1 MIEMTQSDN
10 KKGAG
15 RLFVVVIVIVV
26 IIAAGFAAYALSHKT
41 QTTVNKTSLVVE
53 EGEFPDSLDPA
64 VTFSTPG
71 WEIMNQIYQGLV
83 APNGTSVTTFVGV
96 LAYNWTISPNGMNYT
111 FYLRHNVTFSNGD
124 PFNAY
129 DVWFSIYRS
138 IIMDQSPEFILGQN
152 LAAGNGINFNITA
165 NILNSINYTDPNSTD
180 LYYMEY
186 PNQSVQVVNPYE
198 VIFHLGY
205 GYNGYHPYNAFLMT
219 LTTPLAA
226 AVDPKVV
233 EEHGGVVAG
242 STNSWMDTHAVGT
255 GFYELGQVIQ
265 GQSITLV
272 KNPNYWGN
280 YVPKD
285 ELNYAI
291 QPAILNTITIEYK
304 SLASRIADLK
314 SGAAQII
321 EAPVQDYNTL
331 KTIPNVNVSL
341 LPIIFGSSQGAY
353 FVYMDPVAFPA
364 FNNTSVREAITYAI
378 NYAGII
384 KTVFDGYAVQW
395 VGPIP
400 PGFPYY
406 NQSVGN
412 LTPYSYNPEL
422 AAKYLAQAGYR
433 AIFPNGT
440 IVNRNHPFPNVN
452 FLYTSDSTSETEAAQ
467 IIQSNL
473 AAIGINIT
481 LTPLTFPAYEQVV
494 FAPGNETTQY
504 PMGINFY
511 TEDFTASIDYVDA
524 IADGYYI
531 GTSAYF
537 NDSVFNA
544 SVNASATFN
553 QTAII
558 QNFSFITHTMYYQ
571 YAIDWL
577 YTPYILSITASDVT
591 GIIPNPAGSGA
602 GYFMFYNTVH
612 YT

>member
-1 MIEMTQSDN
+1 MSQGNS
-10 KKGAG
+10 KKGTGKVA
-15 RLFVVVIVIVV
+15 VIVIVIV
-26 IIAAGFAAYALSHKT
+26 ILIVAGSAAYALSRRS
-41 QTTVNKTSLVVE
+41 TTTTPVKNSLLVE

-64 VTFSTPG
+64 VTYSTPG

-83 APNGTSVTTFVGV
+83 APNGTSVSTFVGV
-96 LAYNWTISPNGMNYT
+96 LAYNWSISSNGMNYT

-129 DVWFSIYRS
+129 DVWFSVYRT
-138 IIMDQSPEFILGQN
+138 IIMDQSPEWILGQN

-165 NILNSINYTDPNSTD
+165 NILNSINYSSPNSTD
-180 LYYMEY
+180 LQYMEY
-186 PNQSVQVVNPYE
+186 RNQSVQVVNPYE

-205 GYNGYHPYNAFLMT
+205 GYNGQVPYNAFMMT
-219 LTTPLAA
+219 LTTPMAA
-226 AVDPKVV
+226 AVDPAVV

-242 STNSWMDTHAVGT
+242 STNAWMDSHAVGT

-280 YVPKD
+280 NVPKD
-285 ELNYAI
+285 QLNYAI
-291 QPAILNTITIEYK
+291 EPAILNTVTIEYK

-314 SGAAQII
+314 SGTAQII
-321 EAPVQDYNTL
+321 EAPIQDYNTL
-331 KTIPNVNVSL
+331 KTIPGVNVTL

-353 FVYMDPVAFPA
+353 FMYMDPSALPEL
-364 FNNTSVREAITYAI
+364 NNTSVRMAITYAI
-378 NYAGII
+378 DYQGII
-384 KTVFDGYAVQW
+384 KSVFDGYAVQW

-406 NQSVGN
+406 NLSVGN
-412 LTPYSYNPEL
+412 LTPYSYNRTL

-440 IVNRNHPFPNVN
+440 VENRNNPFPTVN
-452 FLYTSDSTSETEAAQ
+452 FLYTSDSTSETETAQ
-467 IIQSNL
+467 IIQSDL

-481 LTPLTFPAYEQVV
+481 LTPLTFPSYEAVV
-494 FAPGNETTQY
+494 FAPGNESTQY

-511 TEDFTASIDYVDA
+511 TEDYTASIDYVDA
-524 IADGYYI
+524 IANGYYI
-531 GTSAYF
+531 GTSAYY
-537 NDSVFNA
+537 NSSVFDA
-544 SVNASATFN
+544 SVNASSTFN
-553 QTAII
+553 QSAII
-558 QNFSFITHTMYYQ
+558 QNFSYITHTMYYQ

-577 YTPYILSITASDVT
+577 YTPYFLSITASDVT